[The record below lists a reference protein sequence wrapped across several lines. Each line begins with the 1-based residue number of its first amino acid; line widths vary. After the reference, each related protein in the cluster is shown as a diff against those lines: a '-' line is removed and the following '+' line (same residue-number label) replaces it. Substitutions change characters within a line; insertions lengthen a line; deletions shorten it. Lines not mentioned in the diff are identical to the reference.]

1 MSENATQTVNTNA
14 EDALLHE
21 AFGSWLKTTG
31 ETFDEWEFDGENYVV
46 HVAGGEPEIYEPALV
61 RELVGFQEAA

>member
-1 MSENATQTVNTNA
+1 MSENTVKTANTSA

-31 ETFDEWEFDGENYVV
+31 EPFEDWEFDGENYVV

-61 RELVGFQEAA
+61 RELVGFREAA

>member
-1 MSENATQTVNTNA
+1 MNENTVKTTNASA

-31 ETFDEWEFDGENYVV
+31 EAFEDWEFDGENYVV

-61 RELVGFQEAA
+61 RELVGATI